1 MTILAIETSCDETA
15 VAILRNENPRSGS
28 KLLASEVASQI
39 AEHEKFGGVVPEV
52 ASRNHLAQLP
62 RLLERAIASANIA
75 IDDIDA
81 FAATSGPGL
90 ASSLLV
96 GNSAAKGL
104 AIGAG
109 KPFLAINHLEGHL
122 LSPFFG
128 RETLAAVEEKS
139 RYAERMS
146 AMTGET
152 PVFQRHVALVVS
164 GGHTLLVNVRGVGDY
179 EILGRT
185 LDDAAG
191 EAFDKVAKLLGLGYP
206 GGPEIEMRAQ
216 EGDAK
221 KFDLPR
227 SMLNSGDLNFSFS
240 GLKTAVRYLLPKV
253 VIPSENA
260 SAARTEGSH
269 HESLKVT
276 HRDPSTD
283 ARDDR
288 VVNDLCASFQHAVID
303 ILREKSLRAL
313 QQTKS
318 RLLTMSGGVSCNR
331 ALRENLRA
339 VCEKSGI
346 EFLVAEPWLCT
357 DNAAMIAFAAIV
369 RFQAEI
375 ESSLADEID
384 PNLALA

>member
-15 VAILRNENPRSGS
+15 VAILRGRNRHCGPE
-28 KLLASEVASQI
+28 LLATEVASQI

-52 ASRNHLAQLP
+52 ASRNHVAQLP
-62 RLLERAIASANIA
+62 RLLERATASAKITINE
-75 IDDIDA
+75 IDA

-96 GNSAAKGL
+96 GNSTAKGL

-128 RETLAAVEEKS
+128 RGKID
-139 RYAERMS
+139 
-146 AMTGET
+146 
-152 PVFQRHVALVVS
+152 PNIALIVS
-164 GGHTLLVNVRGVGDY
+164 GGHSLLVNVRGVGDY
-179 EILGRT
+179 EILGTT

-216 EGDAK
+216 TGNAK

-240 GLKTAVRYLLPKV
+240 GLKTAVRYLLPKI
-253 VIPSENA
+253 VIPSEV
-260 SAARTEGSH
+260 EGSR
-269 HESLKVT
+269 HESLKIA
-276 HRDPSTD
+276 HPDD
-283 ARDDR
+283 ALH
-288 VVNDLCASFQHAVID
+288 NLCASFQQAVID
-303 ILREKSLRAL
+303 VLREKSLRAL

-318 RLLTMSGGVSCNR
+318 RRLTLSGGVSCNR

-339 VCEKSGI
+339 ACQKNGI

-357 DNAAMIAFAAIV
+357 DNAAMIAFAAML
-369 RFQAEI
+369 RLQAGFQSTVTE
-375 ESSLADEID
+375 EID
-384 PNLALA
+384 PNLALR

>member
-15 VAILRNENPRSGS
+15 VAILRGRNRQCGPE
-28 KLLASEVASQI
+28 LLASEVASQI

-52 ASRNHLAQLP
+52 ASRNHVAQLP
-62 RLLERAIASANIA
+62 RLLERATASAKITINE
-75 IDDIDA
+75 IDA

-122 LSPFFG
+122 FSPFFG
-128 RETLAAVEEKS
+128 HEKIE
-139 RYAERMS
+139 ANI
-146 AMTGET
+146 
-152 PVFQRHVALVVS
+152 ALIVS
-164 GGHTLLVNVRGVGDY
+164 GGHSLLVNVRGVGDY

-216 EGDAK
+216 TGNAK

-240 GLKTAVRYLLPKV
+240 GLKTAVRYLLPKI
-253 VIPSENA
+253 VIPSEV
-260 SAARTEGSH
+260 EGSRR
-269 HESLKVT
+269 ESLKVT
-276 HRDPSTD
+276 HRDPSTH
-283 ARDDR
+283 ARED
-288 VVNDLCASFQHAVID
+288 VLADLCASFQEAVID
-303 ILREKSLRAL
+303 VLREKSLRAL

-318 RLLTMSGGVSCNR
+318 RRLTLSGGVSCNR

-339 VCEKSGI
+339 ACQKNGI

-357 DNAAMIAFAAIV
+357 DNAAMIAFAAMLRLENGIV
-369 RFQAEI
+369 SDLAE
-375 ESSLADEID
+375 EID